1 MQQFTIVTPEGSITV
16 DLITGRAFGHN
27 VPEQYEKAE
36 FDTLELLGTLKGRLP
51 IIPVPV
57 TAIGRRYPDGT
68 TISREIASTVRYKEA
83 IWESRSTTEVT
94 NDVDT
99 SSVSESDGEIV
110 QEMETLMRKAAASGI
125 SMVGIMFKKTAEK
138 EGFMVPFMGFPQSKK
153 ASETVQDMAKSI
165 HAMLHIEGDTH
176 IKMRAICD
184 VFTEGFKQYAMCTLS
199 EKLSGNQNS

>member
-1 MQQFTIVTPEGSITV
+1 MQQFTVITPEGAVTV
-16 DLITGRAFGHN
+16 DLITGRAFGFD

-51 IIPVPV
+51 SIPVPI

-94 NDVDT
+94 NDLDT
-99 SSVSESDGEIV
+99 SSVSESDGDIV
-110 QEMETLMRKAAASGI
+110 KEMEALMRKAAASDI

-138 EGFMVPFMGFPQSKK
+138 EGFMVPFMGFPDSKK
-153 ASETVQDMAKSI
+153 ASEVVNDMAKSI

-176 IKMRAICD
+176 IKMMAICQ
-184 VFTEGFKQYAMCTLS
+184 VFTEGLKQYSLCVLS
-199 EKLSGNQNS
+199 EKLSEDQDS